1 MNKIEHPKVFISYA
15 WTDDEFSS
23 KVASFVNRL
32 RQDGIDTV
40 FDQTDLKFG
49 NSMIH
54 FMESSVH
61 DANITNVLLLL
72 TPEYKEKADLKKGG
86 VGTETQI
93 ISAEVYEDVGNTKFI
108 PIIFDTRGRTFKDC
122 LPIYLKT
129 RYFIDL
135 SNIETYENNY
145 NSLVRTLYGVP
156 SAIKQPLGS
165 KPEWVDNPESLNYN
179 YNTISALRSYTANH
193 SDKFILYEAKKYASN
208 CLNQIKSLTFENE
221 YDPKYFKGE
230 YGKLIPIR
238 NTFLNLVYEIISNED
253 IFDYL
258 LDFFESLT
266 SYIKETNLTNSS
278 QYKATLL
285 IILKHELII
294 SCIALLFKANRY
306 SVINRL
312 ISSSYISYT
321 DNLGVSFNSYFYSY
335 SHSDVYNFCENLNVS
350 IGNNRKLV
358 SGLADYWVHN
368 TCTPLISAEDFVNAD
383 ILISNISYALNKKW
397 FPKTYIYASWT
408 PDWLRKIAVALTSKS
423 LSMRLLPLFG
433 VDSLDALKNIVEKL
447 YVSAISESSYRGYT
461 TVTREYPLFTEILN
475 KNSILTKP

>member
-1 MNKIEHPKVFISYA
+1 MNKIDHPKVFISYA
-15 WTDDEFSS
+15 WTDDDFSS
-23 KVASFVNRL
+23 KVAGFVNRL
-32 RQDGIDTV
+32 RMDGIDTV

-49 NSMIH
+49 NSMIQ
-54 FMESSVH
+54 FMECSVR

-93 ISAEVYEDVGNTKFI
+93 ISTEVYENVDNTKFI
-108 PIIFDTRGRTFKDC
+108 PIVFDTRGKTYKDC

-129 RYFIDL
+129 RFFIDL
-135 SNIETYENNY
+135 SNIENYENNY

-156 SAIKQPLGS
+156 SAVKQPLGS
-165 KPEWVDNPESLNYN
+165 KPEWVDNPESLNYDH
-179 YNTISALRSYTANH
+179 NTISALRSYTANH
-193 SDKFILYEAKKYASN
+193 SDKFIFYETKKYSHN
-208 CLNQIKSLTFENE
+208 CLNQIKSINFENE
-221 YDPKYFKGE
+221 YNPNFFKGE

-238 NTFLNLVYEIISNED
+238 NTFLNLLYEIISNED

-266 SYIKETNLTNSS
+266 SYIEETKATNGL

-294 SCIALLFKANRY
+294 SCIAILYKANRY
-306 SVINRL
+306 SIINRL
-312 ISSSYISYT
+312 ISSSYISFT
-321 DNLGVSFNSYFYSY
+321 DNLGVAFDSYFYSY
-335 SHSDVYNFCENLNVS
+335 SHLDVYNFCEKLNVS

-368 TCTPLISAEDFVNAD
+368 TCTPLISAEDFANAD
-383 ILISNISYALNKKW
+383 VLISNISYALNKQW
-397 FPKTYIYASWT
+397 FPKTYIYVTST

-423 LSMRLLPLFG
+423 LSTRLLPLFG
-433 VDSLDALKNIVEKL
+433 VENLDALKNMIEKL
-447 YVSAISESSYRGYT
+447 YMNGMSKLSFRGYAI
-461 TVTREYPLFTEILN
+461 VMREYPLFTEILN
-475 KNSILTKP
+475 KYSILAKP